1 MKKYLYLFIC
11 LTTLLAIIFLMIL
24 LPDINFKI
32 YTPYINKSLTFN
44 LSQYSLL
51 LFALSYVSALFF
63 SMLYLLKR
71 NSLIS
76 SYEKRYEKMSVN
88 KDESEHQIKILEN
101 KVKTLEAALKQ
112 ALNKNK

>member
-1 MKKYLYLFIC
+1 MRKYLYLFIC
-11 LTTLLAIIFLMIL
+11 LTTLLSIILLIVL

-51 LFALSYVSALFF
+51 LFALSYISALFF

-88 KDESEHQIKILEN
+88 KDENEHQLRILEN

>member
-11 LTTLLAIIFLMIL
+11 IVTLLLIVFLIVL
-24 LPDINFKI
+24 LPDVNFRI
-32 YTPYINKSLTFN
+32 YTPYIKKSLTFN

-51 LFALSYVSALFF
+51 LFTLSYVSALFF

-88 KDESEHQIKILEN
+88 KDENEHQVRVLEN

-112 ALNKNK
+112 ALDKNK

>member
-1 MKKYLYLFIC
+1 MKKYFYLIVC
-11 LTTLLAIIFLMIL
+11 LTTLLIIVALIIL

-32 YTPYINKSLTFN
+32 YTPYINKTLTFN

-51 LFALSYVSALFF
+51 LFALSYISALFF
-63 SMLYLLKR
+63 GMLYITKR
-71 NSLIS
+71 NSLIN

-88 KDESEHQIKILEN
+88 KDENEHQVRLLEN

-112 ALNKNK
+112 ALDKNK

>member
-1 MKKYLYLFIC
+1 MKKYLYLFLC
-11 LTTLLAIIFLMIL
+11 LTTLLAIVFLMVL
-24 LPDINFKI
+24 LPDVNFKI
-32 YTPYINKSLTFN
+32 YTPYLNKTLTFN

-51 LFALSYVSALFF
+51 LFVLSYISALFF
-63 SMLYLLKR
+63 SMLYVLKR

-88 KDESEHQIKILEN
+88 KDENEHQVRMLEN

-112 ALNKNK
+112 AINKNK

>member
-11 LTTLLAIIFLMIL
+11 ITTLLAIILLIVL

-51 LFALSYVSALFF
+51 LFALSYISALFF

-88 KDESEHQIKILEN
+88 KDENEQQMRILEN

>member
-1 MKKYLYLFIC
+1 MKKYLYLFVC
-11 LTTLLAIIFLMIL
+11 LTTLAAIVFLMVS
-24 LPDINFKI
+24 LPEINFKI

-88 KDESEHQIKILEN
+88 KDENEHQVRILEN

-112 ALNKNK
+112 ALDKNK